1 MGRGASS
8 WENDDKLVEE
18 YMYMSSKVYENI
30 DNKQKLDLLKDIM
43 IPKQ

>member
-1 MGRGASS
+1 
-8 WENDDKLVEE
+8 
-18 YMYMSSKVYENI
+18 MYMSSKVYENI